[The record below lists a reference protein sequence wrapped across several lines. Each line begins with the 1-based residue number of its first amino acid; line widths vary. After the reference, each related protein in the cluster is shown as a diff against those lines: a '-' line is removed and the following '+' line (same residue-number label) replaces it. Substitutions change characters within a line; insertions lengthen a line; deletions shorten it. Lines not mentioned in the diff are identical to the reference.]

1 MIDGGPAFPHRELNS
16 DGQYEFSPGA
26 SLRDWFAGMA
36 MQGLLVQFAGLAMQG
51 LLVHD
56 DEGVISEAARDA
68 YRYADAMLKARETS
82 E

>member
-1 MIDGGPAFPHRELNS
+1 MKNDGGPAFPIPPIDN
-16 DGQYEFSPGA
+16 GPGNIKSQA
-26 SLRDWFAGMA
+26 KPGMSLRDWFAGM
-36 MQGLLVQFAGLAMQG
+36 AMQG

-68 YRYADAMLKARETS
+68 YRYADAMLKAREAS